1 MGQKEPLKVLR
12 RQWQYLL
19 AFQAAASFLGS
30 GQSRLDAASKP
41 PDLLCSRKSDI
52 KIPLIKFVLGTQE
65 YVKAVHGHLLISLI
79 YRVHHAKCRAG

>member
-1 MGQKEPLKVLR
+1 MGQREPLKVLR

-41 PDLLCSRKSDI
+41 P
-52 KIPLIKFVLGTQE
+52 
-65 YVKAVHGHLLISLI
+65 
-79 YRVHHAKCRAG
+79 